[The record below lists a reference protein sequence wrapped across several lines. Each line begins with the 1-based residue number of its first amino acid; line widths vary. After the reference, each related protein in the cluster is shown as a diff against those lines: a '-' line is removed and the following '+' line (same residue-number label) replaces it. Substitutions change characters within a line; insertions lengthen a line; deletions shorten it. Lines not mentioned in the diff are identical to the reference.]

1 MYYYSLN
8 NYLKK
13 TFGQKLY
20 KIALNGGFTC
30 PTRDGTKGTGGCI
43 FCAGGSG
50 EFTFEEKD
58 ILVQAQKAKE
68 KIRAKVTENMG
79 YIAYFQIYTGTY
91 APAEYLREL
100 YEKAIS
106 IPNVKV
112 LSIATRPDCLSEEI
126 LNLLGEFRKKI
137 PLWVELGFQT
147 KNEKTARFIRR
158 GYTNEIFEKAV
169 RELSKR
175 NIEVITH
182 LIIGLPG
189 ETPDDVVCA
198 ANYAYLLGCKGV
210 KLQLLHILEGT
221 DLAYLYN
228 QNKVKVMTK
237 EEYINALCYIIERIP
252 PDMVLHRITGDGA
265 KRILIAPK
273 WSGNK
278 KDVLNSINKAFAQ
291 RDITQ
296 GRYFK

>member
-79 YIAYFQIYTGTY
+79 YIAYFQSYMGTY

>member
-68 KIRAKVTENMG
+68 NIRSKTTQDIG
-79 YIAYFQIYTGTY
+79 YIAYFQSYTGTY
-91 APAEYLREL
+91 APIEYLREL
-100 YEKAIS
+100 YEKALQ
-106 IPNVKV
+106 IPQVKV

-137 PLWVELGFQT
+137 PLWVELGLQT
-147 KNEKTARFIRR
+147 KNENTAQFIRR
-158 GYTNEIFEKAV
+158 GYTNDIFEKAV

-237 EEYINALCYIIERIP
+237 EEYVNALCYIIERIP

-296 GRYFK
+296 GKFFK